1 MRIKSLLAMTCCV
14 AFGLTLCAVS
24 HAGDKVGFINLQRL
38 VNESRMGKAARA
50 DIQKMR
56 KQREEIVSNK
66 LWEVN
71 NLKALLS
78 EKGVTMDPVEK
89 RNKIEALRRVY
100 KEYQRL
106 LADAKEDILRED
118 RELVAIILKKADG
131 ILKQVAKK
139 RKYTIILKDPKA
151 IGYLDPSV
159 DITDEVLKGL
169 NKK

>member
-1 MRIKSLLAMTCCV
+1 MRIKVILAMTCCV
-14 AFGLTLCAVS
+14 VFGLTLCAVS

-38 VNESRMGKAARA
+38 VNESTMGKAARA
-50 DIQKMR
+50 EIQKMR

-71 NLKALLS
+71 NLKSLLT
-78 EKGVTMDPVEK
+78 EKGAAMDPVEK
-89 RNKIEALRRVY
+89 RSKIEKLRSAY

-118 RELVAIILKKADG
+118 RELVAIILQKANG
-131 ILKQVAKK
+131 VLKQVAKK

>member
-1 MRIKSLLAMTCCV
+1 MRIKSILAMTCCV

-24 HAGDKVGFINLQRL
+24 HAADKVGYINLQRL
-38 VNESRMGKAARA
+38 VNESTMGKAARA
-50 DIQKMR
+50 EIQKMR

-71 NLKALLS
+71 NLKSLLT
-78 EKGVTMDPVEK
+78 EKGAAMDPVEK
-89 RNKIEALRRVY
+89 RSKIEKLRSAY

-131 ILKQVAKK
+131 VLKRVAKK

>member
-1 MRIKSLLAMTCCV
+1 MTCCV

-24 HAGDKVGFINLQRL
+24 HAKDKVGYINLQRL
-38 VNESRMGKAARA
+38 VNESTMGKAARA

-56 KQREEIVSNK
+56 KQKEKVVSNK
-66 LWEVN
+66 SWQVN
-71 NLKALLS
+71 NLKSLLT
-78 EKGVTMDPVEK
+78 EKGASMDPVEK
-89 RNKIEALRRVY
+89 RNKIEELRSAY

-131 ILKQVAKK
+131 VLKRVAKK

>member
-1 MRIKSLLAMTCCV
+1 MRIKSILAMTYCV
-14 AFGLTLCAVS
+14 AFMLTLCAVS

-38 VNESRMGKAARA
+38 VNESKMGKAARA

-71 NLKALLS
+71 NLKSLLT
-78 EKGVTMDPVEK
+78 EKGASMDPVEK
-89 RNKIEALRRVY
+89 RNKIEALRSAY

-131 ILKQVAKK
+131 VLKQVAKK
-139 RKYTIILKDPKA
+139 RKYTIIIKDPKA
-151 IGYLDPSV
+151 VGYLDPSV

-169 NKK
+169 DKK

>member
-24 HAGDKVGFINLQRL
+24 HAADKVGYINLQRL
-38 VNESRMGKAARA
+38 VNESTMGKAARA

-56 KQREEIVSNK
+56 KQKEEIVSNK
-66 LWEVN
+66 LWQVN
-71 NLKALLS
+71 NLKSILT
-78 EKGVTMDPVEK
+78 EKGASMDPVEK
-89 RNKIEALRRVY
+89 RNKIEELRSAY

-131 ILKQVAKK
+131 VLKQVAKK
-139 RKYTIILKDPKA
+139 RNYTIILKDPKA

>member
-1 MRIKSLLAMTCCV
+1 MTCCFTFV
-14 AFGLTLCAVS
+14 LTMCAVS

-38 VNESRMGKAARA
+38 VNESDMGKAARA

-56 KQREEIVSNK
+56 KQREEVVSNK

-71 NLKALLS
+71 NLKSLIT
-78 EKGVTMDPVEK
+78 EKGASMDPVEK
-89 RNKIEALRRVY
+89 RDKIEKLRSAY

-118 RELVAIILKKADG
+118 RELVAIILKEADG
-131 ILKQVAKK
+131 VLKRVAKK
-139 RKYTIILKDPKA
+139 RKYTIIIKDPKA

>member
-1 MRIKSLLAMTCCV
+1 MTCCV

-24 HAGDKVGFINLQRL
+24 HAKDKVGFINLQRL
-38 VNESRMGKAARA
+38 VNESKMGKAARA

-56 KQREEIVSNK
+56 RQREKIVSNK

-71 NLKALLS
+71 NLKSLLT
-78 EKGVTMDPVEK
+78 ETGAKMDPVEK
-89 RNKIEALRRVY
+89 RNKIEKLRSAY

-131 ILKQVAKK
+131 VLKRVAKK

>member
-1 MRIKSLLAMTCCV
+1 MRIKTILAMTCCV
-14 AFGLTLCAVS
+14 AFGLMLCAVS
-24 HAGDKVGFINLQRL
+24 HAGDKVGYINLQRL
-38 VNESRMGKAARA
+38 VNESTMGKAARA

-56 KQREEIVSNK
+56 KQKEEIVSNK
-66 LWEVN
+66 LWAVN
-71 NLKALLS
+71 NLKSILT
-78 EKGVTMDPVEK
+78 EKGAGMDPVEK
-89 RNKIEALRRVY
+89 RNKIEKLRSAY

-131 ILKQVAKK
+131 VLKRVAKK
-139 RKYTIILKDPKA
+139 RKYTIIIKDPKT

>member
-1 MRIKSLLAMTCCV
+1 CV
-14 AFGLTLCAVS
+14 AFGLTLCAIS

-38 VNESRMGKAARA
+38 VNESKMGKAARA
-50 DIQKMR
+50 DIRKMR

-71 NLKALLS
+71 NLKSLLT
-78 EKGVTMDPVEK
+78 EKGAGMDPVEK

-131 ILKQVAKK
+131 VLKRVAKK

>member
-1 MRIKSLLAMTCCV
+1 MRIKVILAMTCCV

-24 HAGDKVGFINLQRL
+24 HAADKVGFINLQRL
-38 VNESRMGKAARA
+38 VNESTMGKAARA
-50 DIQKMR
+50 EIQKMR

-71 NLKALLS
+71 NLKSLLT
-78 EKGVTMDPVEK
+78 EKGAAMDPVEK
-89 RNKIEALRRVY
+89 RSKIEKLRSAY

-118 RELVAIILKKADG
+118 RELVAIILQKANG
-131 ILKQVAKK
+131 VLKQVAKK

>member
-1 MRIKSLLAMTCCV
+1 
-14 AFGLTLCAVS
+14 
-24 HAGDKVGFINLQRL
+24 
-38 VNESRMGKAARA
+38 
-50 DIQKMR
+50 MR

-71 NLKALLS
+71 NLKSLLT
-78 EKGVTMDPVEK
+78 EKGASMDPVEK
-89 RNKIEALRRVY
+89 RNKIEKLRSAY

-118 RELVAIILKKADG
+118 RELVSIILKKADG
-131 ILKQVAKK
+131 VLKKVAKK

>member
-1 MRIKSLLAMTCCV
+1 MSIRSLLAMTCCV

-24 HAGDKVGFINLQRL
+24 HAGDKVGFINLQSL
-38 VNESRMGKAARA
+38 VNESKLGKAARA

-71 NLKALLS
+71 NLKSLLT
-78 EKGVTMDPVEK
+78 EKGASMDPVEK

-131 ILKQVAKK
+131 VLKQVAKK
-139 RKYTIILKDPKA
+139 RKYTIIIKDPKA

>member
-1 MRIKSLLAMTCCV
+1 MRIKSLFAMTCCV
-14 AFGLTLCAVS
+14 VFALTLCAVS

-38 VNESRMGKAARA
+38 VNESTMGKAARA

-66 LWEVN
+66 LWQVN
-71 NLKALLS
+71 NLKSLLT
-78 EKGVTMDPVEK
+78 EQGVSMDPVEK
-89 RNKIEALRRVY
+89 RNKIDKLRSAY

-131 ILKQVAKK
+131 VLKKVAKK

>member
-1 MRIKSLLAMTCCV
+1 MTCCV
-14 AFGLTLCAVS
+14 AFGLTLCAIS

-38 VNESRMGKAARA
+38 VNESKMGKAARA
-50 DIQKMR
+50 DIRKMR

-71 NLKALLS
+71 NLKSLLT
-78 EKGVTMDPVEK
+78 EKGAGMDPVEK

-131 ILKQVAKK
+131 VLKRVAKK

>member
-1 MRIKSLLAMTCCV
+1 MTCCV

-38 VNESRMGKAARA
+38 VNESKMGKAARA

-71 NLKALLS
+71 NLKSLLT
-78 EKGVTMDPVEK
+78 EKGASMDPVEK

-131 ILKQVAKK
+131 VLKQVAKK
-139 RKYTIILKDPKA
+139 RKYTIIIKDPKA

>member
-1 MRIKSLLAMTCCV
+1 MTYCV
-14 AFGLTLCAVS
+14 AFMLTLCAVS

-38 VNESRMGKAARA
+38 VNESKMGKAARA

-71 NLKALLS
+71 NLKSLLT
-78 EKGVTMDPVEK
+78 EKGASMDPVEK
-89 RNKIEALRRVY
+89 RNKIEALRSAY

-118 RELVAIILKKADG
+118 RELVSIILKKADG
-131 ILKQVAKK
+131 VLKNVAKK
-139 RKYTIILKDPKA
+139 KKYTIIIKDPKA

-159 DITDEVLKGL
+159 DITDEVLKQL

>member
-1 MRIKSLLAMTCCV
+1 MTCCV

-38 VNESRMGKAARA
+38 VNESKMGKAARA

-71 NLKALLS
+71 NLKSLLT
-78 EKGVTMDPVEK
+78 EKGASMDPVEK

-131 ILKQVAKK
+131 VLKRVAKK

>member
-1 MRIKSLLAMTCCV
+1 MRIKSLFAMTCCV

-24 HAGDKVGFINLQRL
+24 HAKDKVGFINLQRL
-38 VNESRMGKAARA
+38 VNESKMGKAARA

-56 KQREEIVSNK
+56 RQREKIVSNK

-71 NLKALLS
+71 NLKSLLT
-78 EKGVTMDPVEK
+78 ETGAKMDPVEK
-89 RNKIEALRRVY
+89 RNKIEKLRSAY

-131 ILKQVAKK
+131 VLKRVAKK

>member
-1 MRIKSLLAMTCCV
+1 MRIKSLLAITCCV

-24 HAGDKVGFINLQRL
+24 HAEDKVGFINLQRL
-38 VNESRMGKAARA
+38 VNESTMGKAARA

-56 KQREEIVSNK
+56 KQKEETVSNK

-71 NLKALLS
+71 NLKSILA
-78 EKGVTMDPVEK
+78 EKGASMDPVEK
-89 RNKIEALRRVY
+89 RNKIEKLRSAY

-131 ILKQVAKK
+131 VLKQAAKK

>member
-1 MRIKSLLAMTCCV
+1 MTCCV

-24 HAGDKVGFINLQRL
+24 YAGDKVGYINLQRL

-71 NLKALLS
+71 NLKSLLT
-78 EKGVTMDPVEK
+78 EKGAKMDPAEK
-89 RNKIEALRRVY
+89 RNKIEALRKAY

-131 ILKQVAKK
+131 VLKRVAKK

>member
-1 MRIKSLLAMTCCV
+1 MRIKSILAVTCCV

-24 HAGDKVGFINLQRL
+24 HAADKVGYINLQRL
-38 VNESRMGKAARA
+38 VNESTMGKAARA

-56 KQREEIVSNK
+56 KQKEEIVSNK
-66 LWEVN
+66 LWQVN
-71 NLKALLS
+71 NLKSLLA
-78 EKGVTMDPVEK
+78 EKGAGMDPVEK
-89 RNKIEALRRVY
+89 RNKIEEFRNAY

-131 ILKQVAKK
+131 VLKQVAKK

>member
-1 MRIKSLLAMTCCV
+1 MICCV
-14 AFGLTLCAVS
+14 VFALTLCAVS
-24 HAGDKVGFINLQRL
+24 HAADKVGFINLQRL
-38 VNESRMGKAARA
+38 VNESTMGKAARA

-66 LWEVN
+66 LWQVN
-71 NLKALLS
+71 NLKSLLT
-78 EKGVTMDPVEK
+78 EQGVNMEPVEK
-89 RNKIEALRRVY
+89 RNKIEKLRSAY

-131 ILKQVAKK
+131 VLKKVAKK

>member
-1 MRIKSLLAMTCCV
+1 MRIKSLFAMTCCF
-14 AFGLTLCAVS
+14 AFGLMLCAVS
-24 HAGDKVGFINLQRL
+24 HAADKVGYINLQRL
-38 VNESRMGKAARA
+38 VNESTMGKAARA

-66 LWEVN
+66 LWAVN
-71 NLKALLS
+71 NLKTVLT
-78 EKGVTMDPVEK
+78 EKGASMDPAEK
-89 RNKIEALRRVY
+89 RDKIEKLRSEY

-131 ILKQVAKK
+131 VLKQVAKK
-139 RKYTIILKDPKA
+139 RGYTIILKDPKA

>member
-1 MRIKSLLAMTCCV
+1 MRIKSILAMTCCV

-24 HAGDKVGFINLQRL
+24 HAGDKVGYINLQRL
-38 VNESRMGKAARA
+38 VNESKMGKAARA

-56 KQREEIVSNK
+56 KQKEEIVSNK

-71 NLKALLS
+71 NLKSLLT
-78 EKGVTMDPVEK
+78 EKGVGMDPVEK
-89 RNKIEALRRVY
+89 RNKIEGLRSAY

-131 ILKQVAKK
+131 VLKRVAKK